1 MSSTSSAAPSQAVR
15 ATSVPPRRNAA
26 LRFYENFSLRAK
38 IVSIV
43 VAFALV
49 TSIVA
54 VMSISGVNS
63 AVSDTKALATMENE
77 VAFKI
82 GAVHQEEL
90 KSRMLIAMAAAMPHA
105 NASDIAVWTDKMAG
119 TDADLQAGV
128 DAYEAGIAG
137 MGASGS
143 MLGQADWQGF
153 KTAWADWQNQRDT
166 TMLDAVKSRDA
177 FAFAAANASA
187 QSTLD
192 EAIARLEA
200 EEGLVNGEATAIS
213 ARSASQGAAVIRTSL
228 IALVAGLVLVIALAF
243 FAAEIMRR
251 QVAHV
256 KRVADALASGD
267 FTVLSG
273 IDTSDE
279 VGRMGHALDTAAKN
293 LRATMERVAGSATS
307 VAAAAQQLAAGN
319 DQVAAGADEMSAR
332 AGVVST
338 AASEVSRNLG
348 DVSRGSE
355 EMAAAIREIA
365 HSTNEASRVGQQA
378 VEAARAANEQIARL
392 GSSSSEIGNVVK
404 VITQIA
410 GQTNLLALNATIEAA
425 RAGEA
430 GKGFAVVAGEVGEL
444 ARETAR
450 ATGDIASRVDAIQAD
465 AQGAVAVIAQI
476 AEIVQSINEHQS
488 TIASA
493 IEEQTATTNEMGRNV
508 SDAASGSEE
517 IAGGI
522 ETVALSAA
530 TSSQVLGQVSA
541 SVSELNALAEELKQR
556 VASFTY

>member
-1 MSSTSSAAPSQAVR
+1 M
-15 ATSVPPRRNAA
+15 
-26 LRFYENFSLRAK
+26 FYENFSLRAK

-54 VMSISGVNS
+54 AISISGVNS
-63 AVSDTKALATMENE
+63 AVGDTETLATMEND

-82 GAVHQEEL
+82 GVVHQEEL
-90 KSRMLIAMAAAMPHA
+90 KSRMLIAMAAAMPLA
-105 NASDIAVWTDKMAG
+105 SASDVAVWTDKIAS

-128 DAYEAGIAG
+128 DGYEAGVAR
-137 MGASGS
+137 MGAKGS
-143 MLGQADWQGF
+143 SLGQADWQGF
-153 KTAWADWQNQRDT
+153 KTAWADWKKQRDT
-166 TMLDAVKSRDA
+166 AMLNAVKSSDA
-177 FAFAAANASA
+177 VAFSAAVAAAQPA
-187 QSTLD
+187 LD
-192 EAIARLEA
+192 ETIARLEA
-200 EEGLVNGEATAIS
+200 EEGKVSAEATAIAS
-213 ARSASQGAAVIRTSL
+213 RSASGGTAVIRTSL
-228 IALVAGLVLVIALAF
+228 IALVVGLVVVVLLAL
-243 FAAEIMRR
+243 FAAEIMRS
-251 QVAHV
+251 QVARV

-267 FTVLSG
+267 FTVVSG
-273 IDTSDE
+273 MDSRDE
-279 VGRMGHALDTAAKN
+279 VGRMGHALDSATTT
-293 LRATMERVAGSATS
+293 LRATMAQVAGSATS
-307 VAAAAQQLAAGN
+307 VATAAQQLAAGN
-319 DQVAAGADEMSAR
+319 NQVSEGAQEMSAR

-338 AASEVSRNLG
+338 AATEVSRNLV
-348 DVSRGSE
+348 DVSSGSE
-355 EMAAAIREIA
+355 EMTASIREIA
-365 HSTNEASRVGQQA
+365 HSTAEAARVGIQA
-378 VEAARAANEQIARL
+378 VEAARAADEQIGRL
-392 GSSSSEIGNVVK
+392 GVSSQEIGNVVK

-450 ATGDIASRVDAIQAD
+450 ATEDIASRVQAIQAD

-476 AEIVQSINEHQS
+476 AGIVQSINEHQS

-508 SDAASGSEE
+508 SDAATGSQE

-522 ETVALSAA
+522 ETVAQAA
-530 TSSQVLGQVSA
+530 AESSEVLKQVGA
-541 SVSELNALAEELKQR
+541 SIVELNSLADELKQR

>member
-1 MSSTSSAAPSQAVR
+1 MSSTISALPS
-15 ATSVPPRRNAA
+15 RRHNPA
-26 LRFYENFSLRAK
+26 LRLYENLGLRAK
-38 IVSIV
+38 IMSIV

-54 VMSISGVNS
+54 VIAISGVTM
-63 AVSDTKALATMENE
+63 AVNDTTTLAAMQNE

-90 KSRMLIAMAAAMPHA
+90 KSRMLIGMAGAMPHA
-105 NASDIAVWTDKMAG
+105 SASDIAIWTDKMAG

-128 DAYEAGIAG
+128 DGYESGVAS
-137 MGASGS
+137 MGAAGAS
-143 MLGQADWQGF
+143 LGQADWQGF
-153 KTAWADWQNQRDT
+153 KTAWSEWKNQRDT
-166 TMLDAVKSRDA
+166 AMLNAVKTGGPTA
-177 FAFAAANASA
+177 FAIAVGAAQPA
-187 QSTLD
+187 LD
-192 EAIARLEA
+192 EAINRLEA
-200 EEGLVNGEATAIS
+200 EETLVNAEADAIAS
-213 ARSASQGAAVIRTSL
+213 QSASEGSAAIRTSL
-228 IALVAGLVLVIALAF
+228 IALGVGLVVVIALAL
-243 FAAEIMRR
+243 FAANVMRR
-251 QVAHV
+251 QVAQV
-256 KRVADALASGD
+256 KQVADALAIGD
-267 FTVLSG
+267 FTVVAG
-273 IDTSDE
+273 IDTRDE
-279 VGRMGHALDTAAKN
+279 VGRMGHALDTATEN
-293 LRATMERVAGSATS
+293 LRATMERVAGSAAS

-319 DQVAAGADEMSAR
+319 NQVAAGAEEMSAR

-338 AASEVSRNLG
+338 AATEVSRNLV
-348 DVSRGSE
+348 DVSSGSE
-355 EMAAAIREIA
+355 EMTASIREIA
-365 HSTNEASRVGQQA
+365 HSTAEASRAGLQA
-378 VEAARAANEQIARL
+378 VEAARAANEQIGRL
-392 GSSSSEIGNVVK
+392 GISSQEIGNVVK

-410 GQTNLLALNATIEAA
+410 SQTNLLALNATIEAA

-450 ATGDIASRVDAIQAD
+450 ATEDIAMRVEAIQDD

-476 AEIVQSINEHQS
+476 AEIVQRINEHQS

-508 SDAASGSEE
+508 SDAAAGSEE

-541 SVSELNALAEELKQR
+541 AVSDLSALAEELKQR